1 MPTETAVLCDH
12 CGLECPADPYRD
24 NGQTFCCQ
32 GCLHVAAILRY
43 AGPVPEPKPTA
54 VREREAALAVP
65 AEERLFHIGGL
76 WCTACSWLIEHTL
89 REHRGIVSAE
99 VFFTSDLLKVR
110 YLPQEFNIH
119 RIPELLSPLGYTVA
133 EFEEGGAQSDDERKD
148 LLLRTGVAVF
158 FWLNVMG
165 FNLAAYL
172 GAFDSM
178 QASARQMLPVLA
190 LVLSLPVLFY
200 SARPIYRLAWAGVRS
215 RTLRMETLL
224 ALGITTA
231 FGYST
236 FEGLRGGSHIY
247 FDIACAITAL
257 VLVGKS
263 IEQGAKQRAAA
274 TITALHRMLPQ
285 KARLENGRFATVDQL
300 EPGKLFLVKAGER
313 IPADGIVHKG
323 ESQADESLLTGE
335 SVPVTKRPGDAVVAG
350 SLNLGGVLTV
360 AVTATGR
367 ESTIAQIV
375 GAVEQALAS
384 RSDLA
389 RNVDRAA
396 RWFVPVVIGIA
407 MAVALAT
414 GDLLRG
420 ITILVI
426 ACPCALG
433 LATPLAL
440 TAAVSA
446 ASRLGVLVRDARVLE
461 SVRTID
467 AVILDKTGTVTE
479 ANFALLD
486 YNLDHLAALAA
497 VEAKSEHP
505 LGQAVVD
512 EARRVGLALPACD
525 EVVVHKAAGITG
537 KVNEQAWAI
546 GNPRLITGIPG
557 ELLEYAQT
565 AEGRGHTTAFYS
577 CDGIVMGVMVFGS
590 HLRPE
595 AKLLVQ
601 GLQSR
606 GVRVLLVSGDSAR
619 TTRTVAESLGI
630 VEYYPATTP
639 EEKALIARDLK
650 AKGHRV
656 AVIGDGVNDAP
667 ALAHADLG
675 IAMGCGADLAM
686 RAASLTLLHT
696 NLTRVL
702 DAIDLSKRT
711 HAVVM
716 QNLFWAFFY
725 NSLGIGF
732 AAAGLLNPIVAAA
745 AMVLSSL
752 SVIGNSY
759 RLAKG

>member
-12 CGLECPADPYRD
+12 CGLECPAQPFQD
-24 NGQTFCCQ
+24 NGQDFCCL
-32 GCLHVAAILRY
+32 GCLNVAAILRE
-43 AGPVPEPKPTA
+43 AGTTLDLPEVPQPAST
-54 VREREAALAVP
+54 VP
-65 AEERLFHIGGL
+65 SEERLFHVSGL

-89 REHRGIVSAE
+89 RKHRGIVSAE

-110 YLPQEFNIH
+110 YLPQQFNINT
-119 RIPELLSPLGYTVA
+119 IPELLAPLGYKVA
-133 EFEEGGAQSDDERKD
+133 EFEEGGSQADDERKD

-165 FNLAAYL
+165 LNLAAYL

-178 QASARQMLPVLA
+178 QASARRGLPLLA
-190 LVLSLPVLFY
+190 LLLSLPVLFY
-200 SARPIYRLAWAGVRS
+200 SARPIYRLAWAGMRS
-215 RTLRMETLL
+215 RALRMESLL
-224 ALGITTA
+224 ALGITAA
-231 FGYST
+231 FGYSAV
-236 FEGLRGGSHIY
+236 EGLSGGSHIY

-257 VLVGKS
+257 VLVGKC
-263 IEQGAKQRAAA
+263 IEQGAKQRAAE

-285 KARLENGRFATVDQL
+285 KARLENGRFAAVDQL
-300 EPGKLFLVKAGER
+300 EPGTLFLVKAGER
-313 IPADGIVHKG
+313 IPADGIIQQG

-335 SVPVTKRPGDAVVAG
+335 SAPVPKHLGDAVVAG
-350 SLNLGGVLTV
+350 SLNQGGVLTV
-360 AVTATGR
+360 AATATGR
-367 ESTIAQIV
+367 QSTIAQIV
-375 GAVEQALAS
+375 AAVEQALAS

-396 RWFVPVVIGIA
+396 RWFVPIVIAIA
-407 MAVALAT
+407 MAVAVAT

-440 TAAVSA
+440 TAAVAA

-461 SVRTID
+461 SVRKID

-479 ANFALLD
+479 SNFALLD
-486 YNLDHLAALAA
+486 YDPEHLAALAA
-497 VEAKSEHP
+497 LEAKSEHP
-505 LGQAVVD
+505 LSQAVIN
-512 EARRVGLALPACD
+512 EAQRLGLSIPPSEA
-525 EVVVHKAAGITG
+525 VTIVKGQGITG
-537 KVNEQAWAI
+537 TVQGRVWAI
-546 GNPRLITGIPG
+546 GSPRLFASIP
-557 ELLEYAQT
+557 ETLAARAHV
-565 AEGRGHTTAFYS
+565 AEEQGHTTAFYA
-577 CDGIVMGVMVFGS
+577 CNGRVAGLLVFGS
-590 HLRPE
+590 QLRPE
-595 AKLLVQ
+595 ARLLVE
-601 GLQSR
+601 GLQAR
-606 GVRVLLVSGDSAR
+606 GIRVLLVSGDSER
-619 TTRTVAESLGI
+619 TTRTVAHALG
-630 VEYYPATTP
+630 VTEYFPSTTP

-656 AVIGDGVNDAP
+656 AVIGDGINDAP

-702 DAIDLSKRT
+702 DAIDLSRRT
-711 HAVVM
+711 HQVVL

-725 NSLGIGF
+725 NSLGIGL

-752 SVIGNSY
+752 SVILNSY
-759 RLAKG
+759 RLAKR

>member
-1 MPTETAVLCDH
+1 MPTETALLCDH
-12 CGLECPADPYRD
+12 CGLECPAEPYQD
-24 NGQTFCCQ
+24 NGQSFCCQ

-43 AGPVPEPKPTA
+43 AGPVPQPEPA
-54 VREREAALAVP
+54 VVREREVELA
-65 AEERLFHIGGL
+65 AEERLFHVGGL
-76 WCTACSWLIEHTL
+76 WCTSCSWLIEHTL

-110 YLPQEFNIH
+110 YLPQEFNIN
-119 RIPELLSPLGYTVA
+119 RIPELLAPLGYKVA
-133 EFEEGGAQSDDERKD
+133 EFEEGGTQADAERKD

-165 FNLAAYL
+165 LNLAAYL

-178 QASARQMLPVLA
+178 QVSARRMLPIMA

-200 SARPIYRLAWAGVRS
+200 SARPIYRLAWAGLRS

-224 ALGITTA
+224 ALGITAA
-231 FGYST
+231 FGYSAV
-236 FEGLRGGSHIY
+236 EGLRGGSHIY

-285 KARLENGRFATVDQL
+285 KARLENGRFAAVDQL
-300 EPGKLFLVKAGER
+300 EPGTLFLVKAGER
-313 IPADGIVHKG
+313 IPADGIVYKG
-323 ESQADESLLTGE
+323 DSQADESLLTGE
-335 SVPVTKRPGDAVVAG
+335 SLPVTKGPGDAVVAG

-367 ESTIAQIV
+367 QSTIAQIV
-375 GAVEQALAS
+375 SAVEQALAS
-384 RSDLA
+384 RSELA

-396 RWFVPVVIGIA
+396 RWFVPVVI
-407 MAVALAT
+407 AVAAIVAMTT

-461 SVRTID
+461 SVRKVD

-486 YNLDHLAALAA
+486 YNVEHLAALAA
-497 VEAKSEHP
+497 VESNSEHP

-512 EARRVGLALPACD
+512 EAHREGLSIPMCTQVA
-525 EVVVHKAAGITG
+525 VHKAAGITG
-537 KVNEQAWAI
+537 TVNGRVWAI
-546 GNPRLITGIPG
+546 GNPRLVTGIPA

-577 CDGIVMGVMVFGS
+577 CDGQVLGVMVFGS
-590 HLRPE
+590 QLRPE

-606 GVRVLLVSGDSAR
+606 GIRVLLVSGDSAR

-639 EEKALIARDLK
+639 DEKALIARDLK

-656 AVIGDGVNDAP
+656 AVIGDGINDAP

-702 DAIDLSKRT
+702 DAIDLSRRT
-711 HAVVM
+711 HHVVL

-725 NSLGIGF
+725 NTVGIGF
-732 AAAGLLNPIVAAA
+732 AAAGLLNPIVAAG
-745 AMVLSSL
+745 AMVLSSV
-752 SVIGNSY
+752 SVIANSY
-759 RLAKG
+759 RLSKG